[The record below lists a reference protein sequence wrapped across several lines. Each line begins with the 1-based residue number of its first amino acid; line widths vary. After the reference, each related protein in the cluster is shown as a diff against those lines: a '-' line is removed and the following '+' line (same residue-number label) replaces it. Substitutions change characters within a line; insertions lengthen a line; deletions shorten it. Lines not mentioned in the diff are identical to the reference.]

1 MGRGLSRASR
11 LQRIEELLLGAPHG
25 LTIRQIAIKLG
36 VHRTTVWRDLNEIS
50 REVPVQQDGDRYL
63 IDRKNYLSSIRLTGG
78 ESLMIYLTLRRI
90 LRRGSH
96 IPPMMRL
103 ALEKLALTLR
113 DPSRDQFIESLQEME
128 RQLPSDP
135 ERARIWETLV
145 QAWVDCVAVRVQY
158 QAFQR
163 SVVEV
168 DEIAPYSFEPAVLSE
183 GVYLIGRSLS
193 HEKVRIYSVERIL
206 EAKLTTRTFDRPD
219 SVVIDT
225 VLRNIWSDR
234 YGEEVTEV
242 RLRFNDPLV
251 ARRVKRTVWL
261 PSQKLIE
268 LPNGSIELSVE
279 VQDVFELVPWI
290 RGWGPDCEV
299 LAPLELQ
306 QILEEVERDLGG
318 VTMATVDEPRTLSFS
333 DEFYASLH
341 DVFNGDRIKVCL
353 QCSSCSGICPFGHVM
368 EYHPRKMIAALRAG
382 VFDKVMETDSVWM
395 CVSCYACTEV
405 CPASIPI
412 TAALMTR
419 TKEEMLLAGNVPVEL
434 QDALEN
440 SQRYGNPLGESPRKR
455 ADWAKDLDPE
465 VPLMAKLGRPVD
477 VLWFVGD
484 YASYHPRVQQSTLAF
499 AKVLQALNV
508 DFAILG
514 PEEQSDGDSQRLAGE
529 RGLFEM
535 LAEKNGKAF
544 AKYDFKQIL
553 TTDPHA
559 YNAIKN
565 EYTELGIS
573 YPIQHYTQ
581 FLYDRIEDL
590 KPLLKKQNDSVVTYH
605 DPCYLG
611 RVNHI
616 FDEPRELLRAIP
628 GLELVEMAHNHS
640 NSLCC
645 GGGGGGMWLDGFQWE
660 KAHERLSDWRVREAI
675 AASGIDLEFCT
686 ALPEKRKR
694 SRKVKAGTEAEA
706 PKAVGILAVACPY
719 EAPRFEDAAKMI
731 EGANRL
737 VVKDIAEL
745 LADAMD
751 L

>member
-1 MGRGLSRASR
+1 MGRGMSRASR
-11 LQRIEELLLGAPHG
+11 LQRIEELLLGAPNG
-25 LTIRQIAIKLG
+25 LTIRQIARKLG

-50 REVPVQQDGDRYL
+50 RDVPVQQASDRYW
-63 IDRKNYLSSIRLTGG
+63 IDRKDYLSSIRLTGG

-96 IPPMMRL
+96 IPAMMRL
-103 ALEKLALTLR
+103 ALEKLSLTLR
-113 DPSRDQFIESLQEME
+113 DPSRDQFIESLQAMQN
-128 RQLPSDP
+128 QLPSDP
-135 ERARIWETLV
+135 EQAQIWETLV
-145 QAWVDCVAVRVQY
+145 QSWVDCVVVRLKY
-158 QAFQR
+158 QAFQC
-163 SVVEV
+163 SVVEQ
-168 DEIAPYSFEPAVLSE
+168 DEVQPYSFEPAVLSE
-183 GVYLIGRSLS
+183 GVYLIGYSLT
-193 HEKVRIYSVERIL
+193 HEKIRLYSVERIL
-206 EAKLTTRTFDRPD
+206 AATLTTTKFDRPEK
-219 SVVIDT
+219 VVLDT
-225 VLRNIWSDR
+225 VLRNIWSDK

-242 RLRFNDPLV
+242 RLRFHDPLV
-251 ARRVKRTVWL
+251 ARRVKKTVWL

-268 LPNGSIELSVE
+268 LPNGGIEWT
-279 VQDVFELVPWI
+279 VQVPDVFELVPWI

-299 LAPLELQ
+299 VAPVELQ
-306 QILEEVERDLGG
+306 QILEEVQEELGG

-333 DEFYASLH
+333 DEFYQSLH
-341 DVFNGDRIKVCL
+341 EVFDGDRIRVCL

-382 VFDKVMETDSVWM
+382 VFDKVMDTDSVWM

-412 TAALMTR
+412 TSALMTR
-419 TKEEMLLAGNVPVEL
+419 TKEEMLLAGNVPAEL

-440 SQRYGNPLGESPRKR
+440 SQRYGNPMGESPRKR
-455 ADWAKDLDPE
+455 ADWANGLKPE
-465 VPLMAKLGRPVD
+465 VPIMAKLDRPVD

-484 YASYHPRVQQSTLAF
+484 YASYHPRVQKVAVAF
-499 AKVLQALNV
+499 AKILQALDV

-514 PEEQSDGDSQRLAGE
+514 PEEQSDGDSQRMAGE

-544 AKYDFKQIL
+544 AKYEFKEIV

-559 YNAIKN
+559 LNALKN

-573 YPIQHYTQ
+573 YPVHHYTE
-581 FLYDRIEDL
+581 FLSERIEDL
-590 KPLLKKQNDSVVTYH
+590 KPLLKNGNEAVVTYH

-611 RVNHI
+611 RVNGVY
-616 FDEPRELLRAIP
+616 EAPRDLLRAIP
-628 GLELVEMAHNHS
+628 GLELVEMAHNHA

-660 KAHERLSDWRVREAI
+660 KAHERMSEWRVREAV
-675 AASGIDLEFCT
+675 AASGVDIEFCT
-686 ALPEKRKR
+686 ALPEKGKKPRK
-694 SRKVKAGTEAEA
+694 KKTEPEE
-706 PKAVGILAVACPY
+706 PKSVGILAVACPY
-719 EAPRFEDAAKMI
+719 EAPRFEDAAKMV
-731 EGANRL
+731 EGASRL

-745 LADAMD
+745 LADSMG